1 MPSGESHVLSGC
13 LPQAVLNLTSNS
25 SAEINRQASM
35 FMTSTLGTPQQVVEW
50 CASKPSSPEV
60 AAECGTHLSPEQLS
74 QVMIGKCLSILTVRY
89 FKEYMVL
96 FSVEG
101 SQYVPSMHKRNMY
114 VIT

>member
-1 MPSGESHVLSGC
+1 MPSDESHVLSGC
-13 LPQAVLNLTSNS
+13 LPQTVLNLTSNS

-50 CASKPSSPEV
+50 CAGKPSSPEV

-74 QVMIGKCLSILTVRY
+74 QVVIGKCLPILTVGY
-89 FKEYMVL
+89 FKEYMLL

-101 SQYVPSMHKRNMY
+101 SQYVPSVHKRNMY
-114 VIT
+114 VIA